1 MKKIV
6 VVGITGLVVI
16 VLVVLGAWY
25 YLSSKPVYSG
35 TPESITIGGS
45 SSEYSGLIYI
55 AEDQGFF
62 TRNGLNVTMID
73 YNSGPSSI
81 NGLLNGDVDVW
92 LAPEFTVV
100 GNVFDNE
107 NISIIGCIDKYQS
120 VYLIARIDEGIEN
133 ISDLNG
139 KTIGVTTGGQR
150 EFYLGRFL
158 DLNGM
163 SIQDVTLV
171 NMPSSQYVQA
181 IRNGS
186 VDAVITDENIDQ
198 IKEYLG
204 DNAVLWPAQ
213 SSQNGYYVMTCQDDW
228 IASHPDQIN
237 RLLKSLDQAELYSI
251 DHPAEAEAIV
261 QEKLN
266 YSDAQMAEIWPEN
279 QFSLTLDQSLV
290 AAMEDEGR
298 WMIANNLTTANTIP
312 DCDDYIYTKG
322 LEEVNPEAVNI
333 ID

>member
-1 MKKIV
+1 MKKVVAAIAIIIV
-6 VVGITGLVVI
+6 ILLIG
-16 VLVVLGAWY
+16 LGAWY
-25 YLSSKPVYSG
+25 YTNSRPAYSG

-73 YNSGPSSI
+73 YSSGPSSI
-81 NGLLNGDVDVW
+81 NGLLNGDVDIW

-100 GNVFDNE
+100 GNVFNNE

-120 VYLIARIDEGIEN
+120 VYLIARKNDGIEN

-139 KTIGVTTGGQR
+139 KAIGVTLGGQR

-163 SIQDVTLV
+163 SISNVTLV

-181 IRNGS
+181 ITNGS
-186 VDAVITDENIDQ
+186 VDAVITDQNIDQ
-198 IKEYLG
+198 IKDQLG
-204 DNAVLWPAQ
+204 DNAVLWSAQ
-213 SSQNGYYVMTCQDDW
+213 SSQDGYYVMACLNAWT
-228 IASHPDQIN
+228 ASHPGQID
-237 RLLKSLDQAELYSI
+237 RLLKSLDQAEQYAI

-266 YSDAQMAEIWPEN
+266 YSDEQMAETWPEN
-279 QFSLTLDQSLV
+279 QFSITLDQSLLT
-290 AAMEDEGR
+290 AMNDEGQ
-298 WMIANNLTTANTIP
+298 WMIYNNLTSENTTP
-312 DCDDYIYTKG
+312 DYQDYIYTKG
-322 LEEVNPEAVNI
+322 MEEVKPQAVNI
-333 ID
+333 ND